1 MSRRIYSGTYRLQE
15 ESSSRPALSAAS
27 PIRSLL
33 ESTTRASLSAGP
45 MLGVSGALDPPRCG
59 RPSSESLYCRPEYGT
74 TSRSSDVICS
84 QYTSASRHDW
94 KVHLPGRHI
103 LHHDVDTLPEDVG
116 KRATL
121 KDDTDS
127 PPTTTC
133 GRRIRHRSKHV
144 DLSPEDP
151 GSKSEG
157 GVKSEEK
164 TSGWRAKLGLHSS
177 KDDVNSDVSVRR
189 HQDPASEVTQEDS
202 ILSTS
207 KESSRMGNRE
217 DSGILDCDISH
228 RSSDTTPEDE
238 EPRGQGEDPAGQGEP
253 PKAREKRMYQKNSKL
268 DSSGVREKV
277 VYRRRRSSADH
288 LQEDSGVHLD
298 EPTSPATDRWSG
310 HVSSP
315 VKSQWTDE
323 DLEAFVKQLSNP
335 QHQMAARKARS
346 SEGDIRHMKKD
357 DDEDDDVDEDG
368 TTRTTTG
375 KRSHFGRIHKTK
387 SADSAMLAADELGVI
402 MPQAKPKSRN
412 IAKKISKKMQFLR
425 RRHTDSTLGMM
436 KGEEGARR
444 LANVDPE
451 EAQEWSKSFESL
463 LFDKTGLELFRGFL
477 MSEHSDENIEF
488 WIACENYKSTRS
500 SKQLPALANK
510 IFNDYVAVQSKRE
523 INLDSKTRNLT
534 FESVTSNPNR
544 QTFDEAQRR
553 VQALMEK
560 DSYRRF
566 LESEVYQDLAAG
578 NIQHKS

>member
-288 LQEDSGVHLD
+288 LQEDS
-298 EPTSPATDRWSG
+298 
-310 HVSSP
+310 
-315 VKSQWTDE
+315 
-323 DLEAFVKQLSNP
+323 
-335 QHQMAARKARS
+335 MAARKARS